1 MNQKLS
7 NDHNAENCV
16 HTVKQKLILSTP
28 IGSPGSQCQ
37 EENDLHPKLKGDT
50 MTLDETTRFRITNK
64 FVGILGDEDT
74 AKLMDAIP
82 PIDWNRFATKD
93 DIAAATI
100 LTKAEME
107 LEFANFRTEVSM
119 QFADVRNEMRT
130 EFADVRT
137 EMRTEFADVRTD
149 MNNRFAEVQL
159 SFAKVDVK
167 FAEADAKMQKAFRA
181 HTLTM
186 ISCIFTFNALMVS
199 LVTWLR

>member
-1 MNQKLS
+1 M
-7 NDHNAENCV
+7 
-16 HTVKQKLILSTP
+16 STP
-28 IGSPGSQCQ
+28 FCYTSTQCH
-37 EENDLHPKLKGDT
+37 EEIDLHPKLKGEI

-64 FVGILGDEDT
+64 FVGLLGDEDA

-82 PIDWNRFATKD
+82 SIDWDRFATKD

-107 LEFANFRTEVSM
+107 LEFANF
-119 QFADVRNEMRT
+119 
-130 EFADVRT
+130 
-137 EMRTEFADVRTD
+137 RTD

-186 ISCIFTFNALMVS
+186 ISCLFTFNALMVS

>member
-1 MNQKLS
+1 
-7 NDHNAENCV
+7 
-16 HTVKQKLILSTP
+16 
-28 IGSPGSQCQ
+28 
-37 EENDLHPKLKGDT
+37 

-64 FVGILGDEDT
+64 FVGILGDEDA

-82 PIDWNRFATKD
+82 PIDWDRFATKE

-107 LEFANFRTEVSM
+107 LEFANFRTEVAV
-119 QFADVRNEMRT
+119 QFAEVRSEFATQFAEVRT
-130 EFADVRT
+130 EIADVRT

-167 FAEADAKMQKAFRA
+167 FAETDAKMQKAFRTQ
-181 HTLTM
+181 TLTM
-186 ISCIFTFNALMVS
+186 VSFLFTVNALMVS

>member
-1 MNQKLS
+1 
-7 NDHNAENCV
+7 
-16 HTVKQKLILSTP
+16 
-28 IGSPGSQCQ
+28 
-37 EENDLHPKLKGDT
+37 

-64 FVGILGDEDT
+64 FVGVLGDEDA

-82 PIDWNRFATKD
+82 PINWDRFATKD

-107 LEFANFRTEVSM
+107 LEFANFRTEVAVQFADARTAVAGQFAQVREEM
-119 QFADVRNEMRT
+119 RTEFADVRNEMRS

-186 ISCIFTFNALMVS
+186 ISCMFTFNALMVS

>member
-1 MNQKLS
+1 
-7 NDHNAENCV
+7 
-16 HTVKQKLILSTP
+16 
-28 IGSPGSQCQ
+28 
-37 EENDLHPKLKGDT
+37 

-64 FVGILGDEDT
+64 FVGILGDEDA

-82 PIDWNRFATKD
+82 PIDWDRFATKD

-107 LEFANFRTEVSM
+107 LEFANFRTEVAV
-119 QFADVRNEMRT
+119 QFADVRSEMRT
-130 EFADVRT
+130 EFADVRS

-149 MNNRFAEVQL
+149 INNRFAEVQL

-167 FAEADAKMQKAFRA
+167 FAEADAKMQKTFRA
-181 HTLTM
+181 QTLTM
-186 ISCIFTFNALMVS
+186 ISCMFTFNALMVS

>member
-1 MNQKLS
+1 
-7 NDHNAENCV
+7 
-16 HTVKQKLILSTP
+16 
-28 IGSPGSQCQ
+28 
-37 EENDLHPKLKGDT
+37 

-64 FVGILGDEDT
+64 FVGILGDEDA
-74 AKLMDAIP
+74 AKLMDSIP
-82 PIDWNRFATKD
+82 PIDWDRFATKD

-107 LEFANFRTEVSM
+107 LEFANFRTEVAV
-119 QFADVRNEMRT
+119 QFAEVRTEFADVRNEMRT
-130 EFADVRT
+130 EFT
-137 EMRTEFADVRTD
+137 DVRTD

-186 ISCIFTFNALMVS
+186 ISCMFTFNALMVS